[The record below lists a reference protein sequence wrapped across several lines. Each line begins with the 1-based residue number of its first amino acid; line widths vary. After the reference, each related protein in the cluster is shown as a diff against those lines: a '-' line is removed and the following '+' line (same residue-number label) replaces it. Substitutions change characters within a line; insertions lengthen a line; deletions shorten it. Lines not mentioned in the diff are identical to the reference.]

1 MSGEDTG
8 RGVGEGVR
16 ETGVGTAEERTER
29 AASFGDEKGGHYRDV
44 TRGDTLS

>member
-16 ETGVGTAEERTER
+16 ETGVDTAEERTKG